1 MSEIFLKLVN
11 MSITASWLVLAV
23 VILRLVFKKAP
34 KFIHCIMWALVGI
47 RLVFP
52 FSIESVLSLIPSANT
67 FPVDNIYSPDQN
79 IANNSYYHGVDS
91 GVGFIDNALNPITY
105 DASSPEVLRSNLDI
119 ISIVWLVGIAAM
131 LVYTLVS
138 YLRIYKRV
146 SASICVKENTFICD
160 DIDTPFILGVLRPRI
175 YLPSSMSEAD
185 AEYVI
190 AHEKAHLKRL
200 DHLWKPLGFLILAV
214 YWFNPVLWLAY
225 FLLCRDI
232 EFACDQ
238 KVIRELGLEIK
249 KPYSDALINCSVPR
263 RMLAACPL
271 AFGETSVKSRIKSVL
286 SFKKPAVW
294 IIIASVIAV
303 SIAAV
308 CLLTNP
314 KKLSP
319 TDKLLKYNLDPV
331 EYVYNYTTYSVV
343 LLAEHFPT
351 YSVTSDMYLQQI
363 DDDGTVSVLGSM
375 KKIKLNKM
383 NFDSKFDDRGWE
395 DGYSSEFI
403 KSNNKNA
410 WQIKTDDATFILFE
424 QNDGTYF
431 IAQYSGPDGKI
442 FRLDLIEK
450 ESVVSSTFYQSD
462 KAEEYGEYSTIGVTL
477 NSDNTCE
484 ISFSMTGDFFYGSY
498 TIDKNTLVCK
508 LNKLQ
513 GEYIKDVKTDI
524 EYHFDI
530 LENDS
535 LRFKKVVGK
544 VGKYYST
551 IDNTEYVFERQ
562 LSHFAKGDT
571 FTPQKSSP
579 DEDTTTSSGISGG
592 EENVNASFKAT
603 VLEVYE
609 NYLLVEPLENQ
620 NISTL
625 PIEVSKNVISQIP
638 VPDLKV
644 GSKIQIVY
652 NGEIMESYP
661 KQINKVFSIL
671 LIGAGS
677 TDVPYD
683 ISFANYSSDSEI
695 YTSALNSKKMYQS
708 KEMHLPIFR
717 FKNLNELSSFKST
730 FSDALTMDSKMDSIP
745 SFNSVTKKYNKAF
758 FEQNDL
764 ILVYI
769 PSNSMSWRYGVKGL
783 YNDEKYF
790 KITISRV
797 DQSETG
803 DTAMSG
809 WFVTTE
815 VKKEDVKN
823 CIDFDAVC
831 EDINSG
837 ISVPSND
844 ESLQESSS
852 SVNKDNTTEQ
862 ENSNSEFTENNCRL
876 IVNGKDITD
885 ECYVRFNQTRDIV
898 ELPLTAILKEL
909 GASVEWQD
917 GVATITFSDGRYI
930 FDTTEEHFG
939 VFPPPGSKYNLRK
952 VVDNDI
958 IMDYP
963 SAHPVITY
971 GMDAKIKI
979 NYDEKIITIQSNTTS
994 SSASS
999 ENQ

>member
-52 FSIESVLSLIPSANT
+52 FSIESVLSLVPSANT

-146 SASICVKENTFICD
+146 SASIRVKENTFICD

-185 AEYVI
+185 AEYVV

-314 KKLSP
+314 TK
-319 TDKLLKYNLDPV
+319 DAQIPV
-331 EYVYNYTTYSVV
+331 
-343 LLAEHFPT
+343 A
-351 YSVTSDMYLQQI
+351 
-363 DDDGTVSVLGSM
+363 
-375 KKIKLNKM
+375 
-383 NFDSKFDDRGWE
+383 
-395 DGYSSEFI
+395 
-403 KSNNKNA
+403 
-410 WQIKTDDATFILFE
+410 
-424 QNDGTYF
+424 
-431 IAQYSGPDGKI
+431 
-442 FRLDLIEK
+442 
-450 ESVVSSTFYQSD
+450 FYQSD

-498 TIDKNTLVCK
+498 EIDKNTLVCK

-551 IDNTEYVFERQ
+551 IDNTEYIFEEQ

-579 DEDTTTSSGISGG
+579 DEDTTPSSGISGG

-603 VLEVYE
+603 VLEVSE
-609 NYLLVEPLENQ
+609 NYVLVEPLENQ

-652 NGEIMESYP
+652 NGEIMETYP

-677 TDVPYD
+677 VDVPYK
-683 ISFANYSSDSEI
+683 ISYANYTTKSWI
-695 YTSALNSKKMYQS
+695 YTAALNTSKMYEGSQ
-708 KEMHLPIFR
+708 KHLPIYKFESR
-717 FKNLNELSSFKST
+717 DELEQFKASAAGSLSIDKSYDNIQSLNDATVEYGAEFFK
-730 FSDALTMDSKMDSIP
+730 DNA
-745 SFNSVTKKYNKAF
+745 
-758 FEQNDL
+758 L
-764 ILVYI
+764 ILTYI
-769 PSNSMSWRYGVKGL
+769 SSNSSTWRYGVKEI
-783 YNDEKYF
+783 YNDGKNF
-790 KITISRV
+790 QLVIMR
-797 DQSETG
+797 DDNNETG
-803 DTAMSG
+803 DSAMCG
-809 WFVTTE
+809 WYVTLE
-815 VKKEDVKN
+815 VKKSEIKN
-823 CIDFDAVC
+823 CTSFDAVC
-831 EDINSG
+831 NDIDSG
-837 ISVPSND
+837 LSLPVQENVVNFNLDASKITKIAAIRKPSHKGDEVTVTSKDTISKFVSYFNKVQFKEYKNPAIEPSSEMITYITVTYNNGKTDTILLKSFPEYNGQKYKYTDYGDEGEMEKILFGAYEINREEKYAELTDKKITAVHILKKEKPIVNGSYQEKFVVAKSYADNISEKLAEYLNTNHCEEKDVND
-844 ESLQESSS
+844 WVKRVAGKPEKYAVVACLE
-852 SVNKDNTTEQ
+852 DNTTMVMTIHFDKGDLRNYIAITTLNEQ
-862 ENSNSEFTENNCRL
+862 FVVEEKSPEYLEHGYTRYLASEDF
-876 IVNGKDITD
+876 GK
-885 ECYVRFNQTRDIV
+885 F
-898 ELPLTAILKEL
+898 ILSILE
-909 GASVEWQD
+909 
-917 GVATITFSDGRYI
+917 
-930 FDTTEEHFG
+930 
-939 VFPPPGSKYNLRK
+939 
-952 VVDNDI
+952 
-958 IMDYP
+958 
-963 SAHPVITY
+963 
-971 GMDAKIKI
+971 
-979 NYDEKIITIQSNTTS
+979 
-994 SSASS
+994 
-999 ENQ
+999 